1 MKQVFLG
8 TGFPI
13 KGASQTS
20 TFCEPIFCSA
30 GQETKETATRQKQ
43 LTMRAKDAEDGGRG
57 RGRGRGK
64 CKGRGRG
71 NGGESKRSPSRPKLK
86 ATSSKEP
93 HDEKKPRT
101 RKTATMKRPA
111 KSSDIQTQGHEEWEG
126 EGCWA
131 DEWQG
136 HWEEEWGDEW
146 DHESWGSSGK
156 DWDRYAWTA
165 GQEALQ
171 QLAGGS
177 AASSEAGE
185 SKDKEGAK
193 KKKSKVDNNTEHG
206 AAKKRRRLDE
216 VKPEAKT
223 KVKKNQAKAVKGKK
237 PANESKS
244 KGKGSTKKVLEAPT
258 PVPKSKNVLVKILV
272 DFGKQFAEVADS
284 DAKEAVKPLLAKSSS
299 CRLNIYWDKRS
310 AAAVHSHRDKCD
322 FAQFRFVYEHLSW
335 ACRMAVNSK
344 SAELLAS

>member
-1 MKQVFLG
+1 
-8 TGFPI
+8 
-13 KGASQTS
+13 
-20 TFCEPIFCSA
+20 
-30 GQETKETATRQKQ
+30 
-43 LTMRAKDAEDGGRG
+43 
-57 RGRGRGK
+57 
-64 CKGRGRG
+64 
-71 NGGESKRSPSRPKLK
+71 
-86 ATSSKEP
+86 
-93 HDEKKPRT
+93 
-101 RKTATMKRPA
+101 MKRPA
-111 KSSDIQTQGHEEWEG
+111 KSLDIQTQGHEEWEG

-223 KVKKNQAKAVKGKK
+223 EVKKTQAKAVKGKK

-244 KGKGSTKKVLEAPT
+244 NGKGSTKKVLEAPT
-258 PVPKSKNVLVKILV
+258 PVPKSKKALVKILV

-284 DAKEAVKPLLAKSSS
+284 DAKDPELPIV
-299 CRLNIYWDKRS
+299 LN
-310 AAAVHSHRDKCD
+310 
-322 FAQFRFVYEHLSW
+322 
-335 ACRMAVNSK
+335 
-344 SAELLAS
+344 